1 MAAKDHAPRFRGLW
15 AIPTAFVA
23 TVVVATVMA
32 VLELLALSVV
42 MGSTDPASLIADVTG
57 WLLMLVG
64 MVVLICVTVIGLPI
78 MTLMHQIGAV
88 HPGQGASVGAL
99 AGGVVAGALSLTFFH
114 SPAVLAFALFGV
126 VPGAA
131 GGAAWLW
138 VAYKPGP

>member
-23 TVVVATVMA
+23 MVVTATALAVAQ
-32 VLELLALSVV
+32 
-42 MGSTDPASLIADVTG
+42 LIAFSVMLGGTGPGELIAAATG
-57 WLLMLVG
+57 WMLMLVG
-64 MVVLICVTVIGLPI
+64 TFVLIGAVVIGLP
-78 MTLMHQIGAV
+78 TAALMHRLGAV
-88 HPGQGASVGAL
+88 HPGQGAMVGACM
-99 AGGVVAGALSLTFFH
+99 GGVLAGALSLTFFH

-138 VAYKPGP
+138 VAYKPSP

>member
-15 AIPTAFVA
+15 AIPTAFIA

-32 VLELLALSVV
+32 VLELLAFSVV

-64 MVVLICVTVIGLPI
+64 TVVLICVTVIGLPI

-88 HPGQGASVGAL
+88 HPGQGALVGAL

-138 VAYKPGP
+138 VAYKPSP